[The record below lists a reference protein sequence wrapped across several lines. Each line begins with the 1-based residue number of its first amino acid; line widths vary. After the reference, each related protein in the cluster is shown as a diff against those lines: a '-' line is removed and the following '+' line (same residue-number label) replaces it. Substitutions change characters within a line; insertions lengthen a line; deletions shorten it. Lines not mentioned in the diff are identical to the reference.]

1 MILCYLQGRWC
12 EGDRCLAP
20 DQRVSTLWQATIWGR
35 TTSHD
40 SETMAWVVPT
50 DHSRDQE
57 VEEAAPVSKP
67 IGSSSNCFTEEK
79 PLFPHG
85 VTDPR
90 MCVPLELN
98 HIDEDKVPYTI
109 NRYLRDYQREGVRFI
124 YNHYV
129 HSKGCILGDDMGLG
143 KTVQVKS
150 TSDVILLS
158 ELLSLLYFL
167 CDCLS
172 CSCTVL
178 DYCLPCCCTA

>member
-150 TSDVILLS
+150 TSDVILFS

-178 DYCLPCCCTA
+178 GYCLPCCCTA